1 MYTFHKEERL
11 CNKKFLTDLFHN
23 GSSLILYPFR
33 IVWLTKALSTP
44 AQVVINVPKRN
55 FKRAVDRNLL
65 KRRMREIYRLHK
77 SEFLYSFL
85 EYKSILLG
93 ITYVGKEISEYHYM
107 EKKMLSAFEKLKNSY
122 LAS

>member
-1 MYTFHKEERL
+1 
-11 CNKKFLTDLFHN
+11 
-23 GSSLILYPFR
+23 
-33 IVWLTKALSTP
+33 
-44 AQVVINVPKRN
+44 
-55 FKRAVDRNLL
+55 
-65 KRRMREIYRLHK
+65 MREIYRLHK

-122 LAS
+122 LASWLFVSSDWPLDVFFYYRYEFISTSYLHY